1 MNKDALENNKIS
13 QMFTDSGQKDKVV
26 NVFNENIVKS

>member
-13 QMFTDSGQKDKVV
+13 QLFIDSGQKDKVV
-26 NVFNENIVKS
+26 NVLTENVVES